1 MTKLVGLFSKGP
13 QDPQKKKNS
22 AKLKELRKIVKEKK
36 YDHALRVGLE
46 YLQEVP
52 ENNDVLFIVGSI
64 YYMKNKFKT
73 AISYFDKS
81 LEIGT
86 YDTDVLILKANA
98 HYKIGETKKAIQSC
112 NKIKEIDPKNKSVAE
127 LLEKIES

>member
-1 MTKLVGLFSKGP
+1 MTKLIGLFSKGSK
-13 QDPQKKKNS
+13 DPPKEKNS

-73 AISYFDKS
+73 AISYFEKS

-98 HYKIGETKKAIQSC
+98 HYKIGETKKAIQCC